1 MSPDLIHYD
10 LATFMQELLTIQPN
24 LDAKISQDNRQL
36 QNGTDTESD
45 EDFLSS
51 KSKIWFLRVTY
62 NSSE

>member
-45 EDFLSS
+45 EDFCPQKVRSDS
-51 KSKIWFLRVTY
+51 
-62 NSSE
+62 